1 MFSAA
6 ANILSMD
13 HADLTGPSPSDLLPD
28 RARKGR
34 GSISNRVGRYE
45 PETREAVDDGWRNGG
60 EDDEPTP
67 LRTSVTIDSTR
78 SIIARNQSPD
88 LGFDRSINPY
98 RGCEHGCVYCFARPT
113 HAYLG
118 LSPGLDFESKLF
130 AKPNAGSLLDDE
142 LRRRGYRPAV
152 MALGTNTDPYQP
164 VEREMGI
171 TRGVLETL
179 EAFNHPVGIVTKS
192 ALVLRDLDILAPM
205 AAKGLA
211 QVHLS
216 LTTLDRGLARRMEPR
231 AATPARRLAT
241 IEALAKAGVPVGVLT
256 APMIPALN
264 DMELER
270 LLEAAAGAGAT
281 TAGYVLLRL
290 PLEIKELF
298 EEWLR
303 THVPERADRVLRLV
317 RDTRDGKL
325 YDATFG
331 RRMRGQGPYAEL
343 LAKRFRLACQRLGLN
358 RQRWRP
364 ELGLFRPPP
373 RIGDQLSLL

>member
-1 MFSAA
+1 MRT
-6 ANILSMD
+6 D
-13 HADLTGPSPSDLLPD
+13 VADPAGPAPGDLLPD

-34 GSISNRVGRYE
+34 GAISNRVGRFE
-45 PETREAVDDGWRNGG
+45 PTTREAVDDGWGRPG
-60 EDDEPTP
+60 DDEPAP
-67 LRTSVTIDSTR
+67 LRTSVTIDASR

-118 LSPGLDFESKLF
+118 LSPGLDFESRLF
-130 AKPNAGSLLDDE
+130 AKPDAAALLDAE
-142 LRRRGYRPAV
+142 LRRPGYRPAV

-164 VEREMGI
+164 IEREMGI
-171 TRGVLETL
+171 TRQVLQTL
-179 EAFNHPVGIVTKS
+179 SAFNHPVGIVTKS

-231 AATPARRLAT
+231 AATPALRL
-241 IEALAKAGVPVGVLT
+241 EAIAGLAKAGVPVGVLT

-303 THVPERADRVLRLV
+303 SHVPDRADRVLRLV
-317 RDTRDGKL
+317 RDTRDGQL
-325 YDATFG
+325 YDPAFG

-343 LAKRFRLACQRLGLN
+343 LAKRFRLACHRLGLN

-364 ELGLFRPPP
+364 ELGLFKPPP